1 MNMKIT
7 EIDSL
12 VEDVVKDVS
21 SAHSLAGNIEP
32 PPKEEHDDTL
42 DELMGNWKKA
52 NERTGAEKRVEYPNQ
67 GDLILKNSKPF
78 TKKVDLI
85 DAVLRRVVSG
95 AYIFNPLIEL
105 FGMEKEEAEHICW
118 DLDNHRETFE
128 FRGFGVCGHE
138 RTSQAVQFFS
148 RMIETYKQAH
158 KLNPKMQTSP
168 YETDLEKI
176 SHNLLVSMCQERT
189 QMEKLEMKQAEEKV
203 RRGCGRRMR

>member
-1 MNMKIT
+1 MKIT

-21 SAHSLAGNIEP
+21 SSPSLSGNMEP

-52 NERTGAEKRVEYPNQ
+52 NERTVEEKRVEYPNQ

-85 DAVLRRVVSG
+85 DAVLKGVVSG
-95 AYIFNPLIEL
+95 AYVFNPLIEL
-105 FGMEKEEAEHICW
+105 FGMDKEEAEQICW

-128 FRGFGVCGHE
+128 FRGFMVWGHE
-138 RTSQAVQFFS
+138 RTSQAVQFFA
-148 RMIETYKQAH
+148 RMMETYKQAH

-168 YETDLEKI
+168 YETDLEKFF
-176 SHNLLVSMCQERT
+176 HDRRVSMCQERT

-203 RRGCGRRMR
+203 RMGCGRRIR